1 VEILQNG
8 RSLGRTSGQ
17 LPVPDELG
25 QIKYASSFPLE
36 KFQAGSYELKLTVDD
51 GKSSVSRSASFTIAP

>member
-1 VEILQNG
+1 
-8 RSLGRTSGQ
+8 
-17 LPVPDELG
+17 VPDELG